1 MLPLYNLKK
10 EFDMTTMSTT
20 KLSHNAVANNKVF
33 SGALLLIVASLL
45 SFAPMVILGPTI
57 GWPASL
63 RNPAADQLMAIA
75 RSPQAVALGYSVYL
89 LYSVLLLPVMVFVA
103 RRIYGSLTS
112 AGAVMVVAFAAIS
125 VLTRCIGILRWLTV
139 MPELAQQHAKA
150 GEAQRSAIELV
161 FQAVTIWGGGIGELL
176 GVSLFMALSVGIA
189 MTGAWLH
196 RSLPRWLIALG
207 AVSAVL
213 LLAMML
219 PVLGVAIKVPVAIAV
234 SALTVWM
241 LATGIW
247 FWVNSRSH

>member
-45 SFAPMVILGPTI
+45 SFAPMVILGPAI

-75 RSPQAVALGYSVYL
+75 RSPQAVALGYGVYL
-89 LYSVLLLPVMVFVA
+89 LYSVLLLPVMV
-103 RRIYGSLTS
+103 
-112 AGAVMVVAFAAIS
+112 VAFTAIS
-125 VLTRCIGILRWLTV
+125 VLARCIGILRWLTV

-189 MTGAWLH
+189 MAGAWLH

-219 PVLGVAIKVPVAIAV
+219 PALGVAIKVPVAIAV